1 MGGFLSA
8 KVWAILGG
16 VVVVTLLCVSAY
28 RAIYSSGVDSCEGRH
43 AIALVEHIERA
54 QTQAREIALQD
65 AEFSETYEKF
75 RTRYITKVEEVTREI
90 PADCATCRISPNGL
104 SLINAARAGGLPMA
118 PSTSKPDATVP
129 PVTPAPNGDVPG
141 VRWRKFDGHTS
152 VQRLRGE
159 TLVTDPSSGETG
171 I

>member
-8 KVWAILGG
+8 KVWAGIGG
-16 VVVVTLLCVSAY
+16 VVVITLLCVFAY
-28 RAIYSSGVDSCEGRH
+28 RTVYDSGVDACEGRH

-65 AEFSETYEKF
+65 AEFSEAYEKF

-90 PADCATCRISPNGL
+90 PADCASCRISPNGL

-118 PSTSKPDATVP
+118 SDTSKPNATMP
-129 PVTPAPNGDVPG
+129 PITPAPNGDVPG

-152 VQRLRGE
+152 VQRLRGDA
-159 TLVTDPSSGETG
+159 LVTDPSSEGTG